1 MFPGLC
7 DWSVTF
13 GIKTITRLIECYEE
27 GCEGIV
33 QAKTKQLGLYQ
44 ALRSQAT
51 YVLPGVIAAR
61 GFETRHR

>member
-13 GIKTITRLIECYEE
+13 CIKTTTRLIERYEE

-33 QAKTKQLGLYQ
+33 QAKTKQLGLHQ
-44 ALRSQAT
+44 ALRNQAT
-51 YVLPGVIAAR
+51 YVLLGVIAAR
-61 GFETRHR
+61 GFATRHR